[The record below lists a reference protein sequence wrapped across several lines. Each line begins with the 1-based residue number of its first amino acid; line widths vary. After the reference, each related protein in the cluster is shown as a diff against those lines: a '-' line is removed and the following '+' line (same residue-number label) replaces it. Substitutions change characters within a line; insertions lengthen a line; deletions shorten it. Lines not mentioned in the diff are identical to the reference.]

1 MNDKPNPWTTNA
13 DFRAT
18 SAGRS
23 AGYQTFPSPAEQ
35 EADRTSPDS
44 ADAQSARGGRRRQEE
59 IADQELSAIVGAGT
73 AFHGNLSFSGHV
85 RIDGEVSGRVRGGRV
100 LVIGASATVQ
110 GEVQA
115 DRVIV
120 LGGQVKADITARLG
134 IELYVPAQVTGDLRA
149 PEIHLDKGVRFVGT
163 CDLSDPDP

>member
-1 MNDKPNPWTTNA
+1 
-13 DFRAT
+13 
-18 SAGRS
+18 
-23 AGYQTFPSPAEQ
+23 
-35 EADRTSPDS
+35 
-44 ADAQSARGGRRRQEE
+44 
-59 IADQELSAIVGAGT
+59 
-73 AFHGNLSFSGHV
+73 
-85 RIDGEVSGRVRGGRV
+85 V